1 MIAAPVFFSPEEWVS
16 PPAGWARSG
25 IQQGKRYDL
34 PHVLLYSV
42 LAVASGATSYRKIEQ
57 FLQAHWQ
64 SLNEAFGSRWKRAP
78 AYTGLRKILQ
88 GLDAAELEAA
98 LTRAAFGL
106 TRCPFGAMPDY
117 MRIQIGADYRVRLDL
132 PDGRKVYARLP
143 YSEAAA
149 GQPVRGQDITSTPDA
164 AKPATEER
172 AA

>member
-1 MIAAPVFFSPEEWVS
+1 MSDPRRA
-16 PPAGWARSG
+16 
-25 IQQGKRYDL
+25 QGKRYDL

-98 LTRAAFGL
+98 LRQCLRFFGEAASE
-106 TRCPFGAMPDY
+106 
-117 MRIQIGADYRVRLDL
+117 IGFDKPL
-132 PDGRKVYARLP
+132 GQ
-143 YSEAAA
+143 YSEAEALQVIEA
-149 GQPVRGQDITSTPDA
+149 IVTAWTEAMVAHHEQAKYPPVRGLEPYETTAATSA
-164 AKPATEER
+164 VER
-172 AA
+172 V